1 MIYNI
6 SIPIDHKEKMQL
18 NYFSV
23 QKLKIYLT
31 YLGSNVVKS
40 NTCFI
45 CYCVNFMLTIIS
57 STYYKCILRVNY
69 ICGLLQN
76 THLANVRVNY
86 FLQTH
91 VYKHSLGLVVSPVS
105 EYVHAPG
112 KFIAPIPPHSL
123 RVERDVSLEMCAAKC
138 TIYFRTRQ
146 FPCYAFE
153 YTAGSRMCVYTN
165 MTTLLIQD
173 GYLGLHDNPSVDF
186 YERSKGLH
194 GSV

>member
-1 MIYNI
+1 M
-6 SIPIDHKEKMQL
+6 
-18 NYFSV
+18 
-23 QKLKIYLT
+23 
-31 YLGSNVVKS
+31 
-40 NTCFI
+40 
-45 CYCVNFMLTIIS
+45 
-57 STYYKCILRVNY
+57 
-69 ICGLLQN
+69 
-76 THLANVRVNY
+76 
-86 FLQTH
+86 
-91 VYKHSLGLVVSPVS
+91 GLVVSPVS

-194 GSV
+194 GSVSRITYNCLHFYIFACVMFFNNLFLPLLCIYLILRKIHWVYYVKLRYIHIPRMYFICFLMYT

>member
-1 MIYNI
+1 MAYIPFADYCRYTQQFVS
-6 SIPIDHKEKMQL
+6 SI
-18 NYFSV
+18 
-23 QKLKIYLT
+23 
-31 YLGSNVVKS
+31 
-40 NTCFI
+40 TC
-45 CYCVNFMLTIIS
+45 CRLHCSMP
-57 STYYKCILRVNY
+57 TYYKR
-69 ICGLLQN
+69 
-76 THLANVRVNY
+76 
-86 FLQTH
+86 
-91 VYKHSLGLVVSPVS
+91 SLGLVVSPVS

-194 GSV
+194 GSVKRITY

>member
-1 MIYNI
+1 M
-6 SIPIDHKEKMQL
+6 
-18 NYFSV
+18 
-23 QKLKIYLT
+23 
-31 YLGSNVVKS
+31 
-40 NTCFI
+40 
-45 CYCVNFMLTIIS
+45 
-57 STYYKCILRVNY
+57 
-69 ICGLLQN
+69 
-76 THLANVRVNY
+76 
-86 FLQTH
+86 
-91 VYKHSLGLVVSPVS
+91 GLVVSPVS

-153 YTAGSRMCVYTN
+153 YTAGSRMCVFTN

-194 GSV
+194 GSVKRITYNCLHFYICMCYVLQQFVFAFTLHLTHFKKNPLGVLLQITIYSYTHVCILFAF